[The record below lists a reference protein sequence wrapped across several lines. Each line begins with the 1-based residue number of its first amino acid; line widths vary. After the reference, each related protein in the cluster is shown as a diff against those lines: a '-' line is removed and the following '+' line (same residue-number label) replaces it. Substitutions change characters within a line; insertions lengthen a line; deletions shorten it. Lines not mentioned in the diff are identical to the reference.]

1 MINKRIFHHLDP
13 KEMTKKQHESLQ
25 IKRAEEKRIQKIE
38 EEKKIVSELTEKR
51 KYSWRSELD
60 IDNITTGTH

>member
-1 MINKRIFHHLDP
+1 MINKRIFHHLDT

>member
-1 MINKRIFHHLDP
+1 
-13 KEMTKKQHESLQ
+13 MTKKQHESLQ

-51 KYSWRSELD
+51 KYSWRSELN
-60 IDNITTGTH
+60 IDNITTGTQ